1 MGWSDLQAVAAVV
14 SAICAIVAVVMSW
27 LIWRKAQAT
36 DLSAKIDSGDR
47 ATRRHADQVGRDIR
61 QQLETQTR
69 RMSEMEDSVARIE
82 QQQAHTLTARD
93 LGAVHE
99 KINRVAEQISA
110 NSATTNAMREQLRV
124 IQEHLM
130 RGERK

>member
-1 MGWSDLQAVAAVV
+1 MAAVL
-14 SAICAIVAVVMSW
+14 SAVCAIVAATVSV
-27 LIWRKAQAT
+27 LIWRRVRSN
-36 DLSAKIDSGDR
+36 DLSAKIDDGDK
-47 ATRRHADQVGRDIR
+47 ATRKHADQVSRDIK
-61 QQLETQTR
+61 QQLTQQTN
-69 RMSEMEDSVARIE
+69 RMGELEESMARME

-110 NSATTNAMREQLRV
+110 NSAMTQAMREQLRV

-130 RGERK
+130 RERK